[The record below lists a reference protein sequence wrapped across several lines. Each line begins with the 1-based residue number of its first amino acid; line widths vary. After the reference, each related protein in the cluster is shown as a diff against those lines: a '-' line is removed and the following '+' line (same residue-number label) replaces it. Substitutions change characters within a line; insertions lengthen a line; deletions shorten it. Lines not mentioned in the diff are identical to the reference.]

1 MGKYSSLS
9 LSFSFVCLFIWSF
22 FVRVKIVLVAFL
34 SRFWTEGNTN
44 NPIDPYKIL
53 VQYRSCIHQLQSD
66 AYIRF
71 FARSV
76 EKTAPLTCL
85 CYSVLQVSF
94 VLHCCVKQRTFRFEK
109 AASRQRKIYI
119 MKKVSCY
126 TYVCHV
132 ATRIYLITNS
142 SSSSSSRFAWFEL
155 LMNQLGRKMSLTQG
169 IETCV

>member
-9 LSFSFVCLFIWSF
+9 LSFSFVCLFIWF
-22 FVRVKIVLVAFL
+22 LFVRVKIVLVVFL

-44 NPIDPYKIL
+44 EPIDPYKIL

-71 FARSV
+71 FARTV
-76 EKTAPLTCL
+76 EKLTCL

-109 AASRQRKIYI
+109 AANRQRKIYI

-155 LMNQLGRKMSLTQG
+155 LMNQLGGKMSLTQG

>member
-9 LSFSFVCLFIWSF
+9 LSFSFVCLFIWF
-22 FVRVKIVLVAFL
+22 LFVRVKIVLVVFL

-44 NPIDPYKIL
+44 EPIDPYKIL

-71 FARSV
+71 FARTV

-109 AASRQRKIYI
+109 AANRQRKIYI

-142 SSSSSSRFAWFEL
+142 SSSSSSRFA
-155 LMNQLGRKMSLTQG
+155 
-169 IETCV
+169 

>member
-9 LSFSFVCLFIWSF
+9 LSFSFVCLFVYLVF
-22 FVRVKIVLVAFL
+22 FVWVKIVLVVFL

-44 NPIDPYKIL
+44 EPIDPYKIL
-53 VQYRSCIHQLQSD
+53 VQYRSRIHQLQSD

-71 FARSV
+71 FARTV

-109 AASRQRKIYI
+109 AASRQQKIYI
-119 MKKVSCY
+119 MKKAIMLHSCMS
-126 TYVCHV
+126 CHCTSCHFLDYS
-132 ATRIYLITNS
+132 TR
-142 SSSSSSRFAWFEL
+142 
-155 LMNQLGRKMSLTQG
+155 
-169 IETCV
+169 